1 MHKCGAALVAT
12 AAQDSFALAAAQRG
26 VRAMSSASYEKAPRA
41 SKGAP
46 AADGHH
52 HHHQKQQ
59 QQQQQLYYVLPSG
72 PSTTDNLLLCCGDG
86 NVLTNADMLHM
97 LSPPV
102 LGDAVDMARLSPMSL
117 AGSGLNTTLK
127 AITKARSS
135 SSAAAIARPSI
146 QLLQLPVPEDVVE
159 DWLLVLRLVHPGM
172 RPQERPYLDWVSGLE
187 RGGGLWRDDGGRLW
201 WQDFK
206 WLSM

>member
-12 AAQDSFALAAAQRG
+12 AAQVFFALAAG
-26 VRAMSSASYEKAPRA
+26 VRAMSSASYERAPRA

-59 QQQQQLYYVLPSG
+59 QQQQQVQQLYYVLPSG
-72 PSTTDNLLLCCGDG
+72 PSTTDNLLLCCSDG

-172 RPQERPYLDWVSGLE
+172 RPQERPYLDWVSGLAE
-187 RGGGLWRDDGGRLW
+187 RGGGL
-201 WQDFK
+201 
-206 WLSM
+206 